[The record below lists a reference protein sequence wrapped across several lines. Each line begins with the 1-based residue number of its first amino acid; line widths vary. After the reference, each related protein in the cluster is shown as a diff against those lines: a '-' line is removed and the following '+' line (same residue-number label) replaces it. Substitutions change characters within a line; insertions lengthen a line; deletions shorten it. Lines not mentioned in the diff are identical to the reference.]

1 MIDELIEYALQLINR
16 KYSSV
21 NVFAPDLNLIDRG
34 VYKTDPLALIN
45 DEDEMVHRLSESQIQ
60 IPRVKRSLLRLYHYG
75 RNDAV
80 DTEIAAW
87 KEANPGTFRQL
98 RASLELRDIIF
109 RASLRVHLAGLTRYM
124 QTARGELRLSNI
136 VFGYANRLAK
146 QWLVNP
152 EDEDTMLDYTAIPW
166 LLLFTLDSKGLIYIR
181 KTMKK
186 KGQRYVPH
194 HTIFLKDEFLNLIPS
209 LVAEDRTRLVS
220 LDPLDPPRNW
230 NDTVSGAFV
239 VARSD
244 KKRAELIRETGDLM
258 DTVAGQAF
266 QRLQETPYAINEP
279 MLQIIRQ
286 LICVY
291 DAGHKTPLA
300 FDTDKLSKTAKSLM
314 RSALITTLNIAD
326 AVGDSVFYTP
336 MFFDFRGRM
345 YKAVM
350 SLNDQ
355 LDDSNKSLLLI
366 ADRPA
371 LGENGAFYLFLH
383 ASNCWGND
391 KARLEDRVAF
401 TKQHLDEWIA
411 YAEEPLNNTGWF
423 QADAPFSFLAVC
435 LELRNLRE
443 WVKAGYEVE
452 DFRSGIVVYFD
463 GSNNGLQ
470 HMAAMLRDAHLG
482 KLVNLTEEEDNQ
494 DGYAYI
500 ASRLFHDFEVEV
512 DALGESQLQELREA
526 FEAFRIL
533 FDDFTAT
540 LEACEDIEEAK
551 AIKNERK
558 ELYLESKPA
567 IKEYAP
573 AHWLEVAD
581 TLKKRRKLVKRG
593 VMTLGYGVTVGG
605 MAQQVVDD
613 FNEDELART
622 EVLLRD
628 WFGRRLFQVC
638 ERDLRAVTVVREVLA
653 TAVARNA
660 EPVIQ
665 WISPSG
671 FPVVMYAYKT
681 DDRDLELENFEEGRL
696 GNITISRIVTVE
708 EFKRSAAVNGI
719 SPNVVHSL
727 DAAHLASVVASANF
741 PMTTIHDSFGAAP
754 GNADDL
760 FYLVRQK
767 FQEMYSQDVFE
778 NILTQLGHP
787 DLVPEY
793 GDLDLSAVNRSEYS
807 FA

>member
-1 MIDELIEYALQLINR
+1 MIDELINAALELIAR
-16 KYSSV
+16 KYSAV
-21 NVFAPDLNLIDRG
+21 NIFGPDINIIDRG
-34 VYKTDPLALIN
+34 VYRTDPLALIN
-45 DEDEMVHRLSESQIQ
+45 DEDEMVSRLSESQIQ
-60 IPRVKRSLLRLYHYG
+60 IPRVRRSLLRLYHYG
-75 RNDAV
+75 RNEQI
-80 DTEIAAW
+80 DTEIEAW
-87 KEANPGTFRQL
+87 KAANPGSFRQL
-98 RASLELRDIIF
+98 RSSIELRRIIF
-109 RASLRVHLAGLTRYM
+109 RASLRMHLSGLARYM
-124 QTARGELRLSNI
+124 QTSRGELRLSNVI
-136 VFGYANRLAK
+136 FGYAGRLAK

-152 EDEDTMLDYTAIPW
+152 DDENAMLDYTGIPW
-166 LLLFTLDSKGLIYIR
+166 LLLFTMDKAGLIYIR

-186 KGQRYVPH
+186 KGNRYVPY
-194 HTIFLKDEFLNLIPS
+194 HTIFLKDEFLNLLPS

-220 LDPLDPPRNW
+220 LDPLEPPRNW
-230 NDTVSGAFV
+230 SDAVSGAFV
-239 VARSD
+239 VARVD
-244 KKRAELIRETGDLM
+244 KRRAELIRESGDLM
-258 DTVAGQAF
+258 DTVAGRAF

-291 DAGHKTPLA
+291 DAGHPTPLA

-355 LDDSNKSLLLI
+355 MDDANKSLLLI

-401 TKQHLDEWIA
+401 TKAHLDEWIS
-411 YAEEPLNNTGWF
+411 YAEDPLNNTGWF
-423 QADAPFSFLAVC
+423 KADAPFSFLAVC
-435 LELRNLRE
+435 LELKNLRE

-452 DFRSGIVVYFD
+452 SFRSGIVVYFD

-482 KLVNLTEEEDNQ
+482 KLVNLTEEEENQ
-494 DGYAYI
+494 DGYSYI
-500 ASRLFHDFEVEV
+500 ASRLFHDFERE
-512 DALGESQLQELREA
+512 LESIGATQLQELREA
-526 FEAFRIL
+526 FATFRVL
-533 FDDFTAT
+533 FDDYTAA
-540 LEACEDIEEAK
+540 LEACEDVEEAK
-551 AIKNERK
+551 SIRNERK
-558 ELYLESKPA
+558 ELYLESKPI
-567 IKEYAP
+567 IKEYAA
-573 AHWLEVAD
+573 AHWVETAD
-581 TLKKRRKLVKRG
+581 SQKKRRKLVKRG

-613 FNEDELART
+613 FDEDELART
-622 EVLLRD
+622 EILLRD

-638 ERDLRAVTVVREVLA
+638 ERDLHAVTVVREVLA
-653 TAVARNA
+653 TAVVRNSD
-660 EPVIQ
+660 PIIRWV
-665 WISPSG
+665 SPSG
-671 FPVVMYAYKT
+671 FPVVMYAFKSE
-681 DDRDLELENFEEGRL
+681 DRDLELENFEEGRL
-696 GNITISRIVTVE
+696 GGITISRIVTVE

-727 DAAHLASVVASANF
+727 DAAHLASVVDSATF
-741 PMTTIHDSFGAAP
+741 PLTTIHDSFGAAP

-767 FQEMYSQDVFE
+767 FLEMYSQDVFKD
-778 NILTQLGHP
+778 ILEQLGHP

-793 GDLDLSAVNRSEYS
+793 GELDLTAVNRSEYA